1 MYMRACV
8 GELLFPRQCPRG
20 RVLES
25 CSFLG
30 SVRASVFDC
39 GCSPVSV
46 SSEVCLAVPTR
57 WHCMSRSVTLLTRAC
72 YVSVKAG
79 TVPVCPYIDISGLCR
94 ACVGRSSGTD
104 PSCLMYIYWQ
114 CLEGVHVRPTCT
126 VMPCS

>member
-1 MYMRACV
+1 MAV
-8 GELLFPRQCPRG
+8 LL
-20 RVLES
+20 L
-25 CSFLG
+25 
-30 SVRASVFDC
+30 
-39 GCSPVSV
+39 SV

-79 TVPVCPYIDISGLCR
+79 TVPVCPCIDIYGLCR

-114 CLEGVHVRPTCT
+114 SGGSVCASDLYCNAMQLDMCVVVEASVELFVTQVGEKE
-126 VMPCS
+126 VMHFRNS